1 MITLKPLSLSISL
14 SSVTGNTVSNATCVY
29 VATNSVLGSAKHVM
43 IVVANSAGSNLY
55 SFMLSDPNYVI
66 LEKGQTDLV
75 FANTSNAAVATKI
88 AFRN

>member
-29 VATNSVLGSAKHVM
+29 VAANSADVM
-43 IVVANSAGSNLY
+43 IVVANSVGSNLY

-66 LEKGQTDLV
+66 LEKNKTDLI